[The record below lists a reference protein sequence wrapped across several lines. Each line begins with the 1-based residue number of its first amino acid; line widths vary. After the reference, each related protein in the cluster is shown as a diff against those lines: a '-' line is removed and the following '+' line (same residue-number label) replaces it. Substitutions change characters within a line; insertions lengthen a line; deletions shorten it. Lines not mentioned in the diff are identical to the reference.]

1 MPRLTVHVVR
11 CDVWCE
17 EKLQDGPKKV
27 TEEAFLLKNL
37 LYT

>member
-1 MPRLTVHVVR
+1 MPRLTVHVLR

-17 EKLQDGPKKV
+17 EKLLGGPKNV
-27 TEEAFLLKNL
+27 TEEAFLLNNL